1 MVRLA
6 VLRLALTTAAPPPED
21 RPAYPPI
28 GKGDAEV
35 RVSVEGNLIERIAT
49 LSAGDFFGEMGMMT
63 GEPRAATVIALS
75 EAKPQMSIYL
85 HDLLILVK
93 SFSES
98 FFHFVAI
105 FVSFRNGNRSASR

>member
-35 RVSVEGNLIERIAT
+35 SWLRVIADGAFPT
-49 LSAGDFFGEMGMMT
+49 PPDGWDQWPL
-63 GEPRAATVIALS
+63 PRARHLQLRGQRRSRTGL
-75 EAKPQMSIYL
+75 PCR
-85 HDLLILVK
+85 
-93 SFSES
+93 
-98 FFHFVAI
+98 VA
-105 FVSFRNGNRSASR
+105 RGR